1 MAKSNHKT
9 DNPLLKECFFT
20 ALIMLMDQKD
30 FKDITISEIAQKAGV
45 SRMTYYRTYSSKE
58 DILLQY
64 FSDLTKQTINKL
76 KNTPDVTVEQFAVM
90 FFSDFKEY
98 AHLLKYLYQAGLVSQ
113 MLDRFTDFLSYLYFD
128 MGNPPYSK
136 SEMQYQIRFV
146 AGGFFMLLYRW
157 QETGL
162 KESPEEMAKL
172 TVDILSGKYH
182 FA

>member
-1 MAKSNHKT
+1 MAKSNHQT

-64 FSDLTKQTINKL
+64 FDDLTKQVINKIHDQ
-76 KNTPDVTVEQFAVM
+76 PDMTVEQFFVL
-90 FFSDFKEY
+90 FFTEFKEY

-113 MLDRFTDFLSYLYFD
+113 MLDRFTEFLRYLYFH

-136 SEMQYQIRFV
+136 SEIQYQIHFV
-146 AGGFFMLLYRW
+146 AGGFFMLLYHW

-172 TVDILSGKYH
+172 TTDILSGVHH